1 MEALPAM
8 KAKRLGIIVG
18 GGPAPGI
25 NAVIG
30 AATIE
35 ATNCGFEVIGFYDG
49 FRWLAS
55 DEFHRNLHTV
65 PLESA
70 KVARIHFDGGSI
82 LRTSRANLIDD
93 TRLKEHTLV
102 APDPRKTA
110 EVIRNLRALGIT
122 HLVTIGGD
130 DTALSARFVGDSTDG
145 DLRLVHVPK
154 TIDND
159 LPLPQDASTFGF
171 PTARYVGTQLVKNL
185 MRDSQTT
192 GRWYII
198 ETMGRRAGWLAQAI
212 GMAAGAT
219 LTLIPEEFEDNTKLQ
234 HIVDVVEGAILKRRV
249 MGRPDG
255 VAILAEGLAYLL
267 GDVDELSQLLG
278 HAVPADAAGHPR
290 LSEVDLARMVRHEL
304 ENRAKA
310 RGHKMTLVDH
320 ELGYELRCADP
331 TPRDM
336 QYCRMLGYFAIQ
348 LLMQNHIAPGVMVTI
363 VNGNLNPIDLHDLI
377 DANTNRIAV
386 RTVDIRSDTYRVAR
400 AFMIRLER
408 ADLEDPVMLRKL
420 AAEANMEPR
429 EFAKRY
435 DRAATRLVD
444 GLPAS

>member
-1 MEALPAM
+1 M
-8 KAKRLGIIVG
+8 KEKRLGIIVG

-35 ATNCGFEVIGFYDG
+35 ATNRNFEVIGFYEG

-55 DEFHRNLHTV
+55 DEFHRNLHTL
-65 PLESA
+65 PLETS
-70 KVARIHFDGGSI
+70 KVARIHFEGGSI
-82 LRTSRANLIDD
+82 LRTARTSLIDD
-93 TRLKEHTLV
+93 TRLKEHRLV
-102 APDPRKTA
+102 TPCPRKIGEA
-110 EVIRNLRALGIT
+110 IRNLRALGIT
-122 HLVTIGGD
+122 HLLTIGGD
-130 DTALSARFVGDSTDG
+130 DTALSARFVCDSTDQE
-145 DLRLVHVPK
+145 LHLVHVPK

-234 HIVDVVEGAILKRRV
+234 HIIDVVEGAILKRRV

-255 VAILAEGLAYLL
+255 VAILAEGLAYRL
-267 GDVDELSQLLG
+267 GEVDELSRVLG
-278 HAVPADAAGHPR
+278 RPVPTDAAGHPR
-290 LSEVDLARMVRHEL
+290 LSEVDLARVVRHEL

-310 RGHKMTLVDH
+310 RGQKMTLVDH

-336 QYCRMLGYFAIQ
+336 QYCRMLGYFAVQ
-348 LLMQNHIAPGVMVTI
+348 LLMQKDVAPGVMVTI

-377 DANTNRIAV
+377 DPNTNRIAV

-408 ADLEDPVMLRKL
+408 SDLEDPIMLAKL
-420 AAEANMEPR
+420 AAEANMKPKQ
-429 EFAKRY
+429 FARRY
-435 DRAATRLVD
+435 ERAATRLVD
-444 GLPAS
+444 GLPVAD